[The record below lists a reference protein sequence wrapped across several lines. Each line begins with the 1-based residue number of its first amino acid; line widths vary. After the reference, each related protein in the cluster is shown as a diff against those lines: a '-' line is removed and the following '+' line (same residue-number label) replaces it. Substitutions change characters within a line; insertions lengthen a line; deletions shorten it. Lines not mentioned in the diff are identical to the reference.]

1 MEAPLLKSEK
11 QNLSLNTLVKPTKI
25 FIQEWSMLKMFQVLF
40 GLAMSFQIW
49 YNHLTVTI
57 HPTPYGTRL
66 TTGAQGS
73 LANASTLHVT
83 LDKSMMQ
90 ENQKRSKL
98 LTLVT
103 VQNSIAKS
111 YLLVV
116 QLFSMLKVPRLKPC

>member
-90 ENQKRSKL
+90 ENQNRNKL
-98 LTLVT
+98 L
-103 VQNSIAKS
+103 IEFGYKS

>member
-90 ENQKRSKL
+90 ENQNRNKL
-98 LTLVT
+98 L
-103 VQNSIAKS
+103 IEFGYKS

-116 QLFSMLKVPRLKPC
+116 QLFSMLKVPKLKHW